1 MAMKPIFLALCLLGT
16 TLAFGQQGAHSFSS
30 QAQAQPYESPSHPQH
45 AAPHALAT
53 ERFIL
58 AEANYFSAQGE
69 RKISDLPHAASQPPG
84 PSLGETARLLK
95 KEHLNLTKARIVFED

>member
-1 MAMKPIFLALCLLGT
+1 MKPVFLALCLLGT
-16 TLAFGQQGAHSFSS
+16 TLAVGQAAHSASS
-30 QAQAQPYESPSHPQH
+30 QVQPYESPSHPQH
-45 AAPHALAT
+45 AAPHALAM

-69 RKISDLPHAASQPPG
+69 RKISDLPHAASQPPA